1 MPAKDGEGTARRRIA
16 ALLAAWSRDVFSG
29 LIASVLAIA
38 YGLSFAA
45 LIFAPPLSTWI
56 AYGLAAT
63 FITTAVGGSIVAA
76 RSSIPFAI
84 AGPDPTTVAVTAT
97 LVTALLA
104 RFAKEGAPDDLLAPV
119 VIIMALSAA
128 LSGILLLGLGLAR
141 AGGAIRFIPY
151 PVIGGCLG
159 ATGCLMVS
167 GAVRVIT
174 DHGLLL
180 SNLNALIE
188 PVSLGKLLPACVI
201 AVVIYFGVRWRKDSP
216 YVLPVILLSGL
227 TVVQLALAAYG
238 VSLADAQ
245 SQGWL
250 FKPPAAV
257 GLTPTWDVNDLR
269 SFPWHDLPG
278 LSGELFAVMFVTA
291 ISTLLN
297 TTGIEFVTKREA
309 DLQRDLKTVGVA
321 NLVAAALGGYV
332 STIALNRTSL
342 NYVAGGRGRLSGLT
356 VAAVALLMLTV
367 HPGFLGYVPKSVLGA
382 LLLYLGAQL
391 VYEWLIDSARRISP
405 IEYVSLLAIALLI
418 LQVGF
423 IAGVLIG
430 VIIGCATFA
439 VSASRVNAIKFS
451 FDGSEYR
458 STLDRRPEE
467 LTILARHGRQIQG
480 MSLQSYLFFGS
491 ANRLFQQVKAL
502 FSREPPC
509 RFLVFDFRLVTGID
523 SSAMHSFTQIKR
535 AAEEVGARLVLVNLS
550 SELEHA
556 FRTRRFITG
565 DVILADDLDR
575 ALESC
580 EKAVIAT
587 HLAEG
592 SGGSTLRD
600 WLSRALGSPKL
611 GEQLAALCQRL
622 EVGKGEIIAE
632 QGTPAR
638 SMHFILE
645 GRINILVKM
654 DDGRLIRVRSL
665 GPHTTTGE
673 MGLISK
679 QLRSATIQAEVP
691 SVLYVLSAEAYERIK
706 RGNDDLAQAL
716 LTYVV
721 SVMAERLSFASKV
734 IGVLRR

>member
-1 MPAKDGEGTARRRIA
+1 
-16 ALLAAWSRDVFSG
+16 
-29 LIASVLAIA
+29 
-38 YGLSFAA
+38 
-45 LIFAPPLSTWI
+45 
-56 AYGLAAT
+56 
-63 FITTAVGGSIVAA
+63 
-76 RSSIPFAI
+76 
-84 AGPDPTTVAVTAT
+84 
-97 LVTALLA
+97 
-104 RFAKEGAPDDLLAPV
+104 
-119 VIIMALSAA
+119 
-128 LSGILLLGLGLAR
+128 
-141 AGGAIRFIPY
+141 
-151 PVIGGCLG
+151 
-159 ATGCLMVS
+159 
-167 GAVRVIT
+167 
-174 DHGLLL
+174 
-180 SNLNALIE
+180 
-188 PVSLGKLLPACVI
+188 
-201 AVVIYFGVRWRKDSP
+201 
-216 YVLPVILLSGL
+216 
-227 TVVQLALAAYG
+227 
-238 VSLADAQ
+238 
-245 SQGWL
+245 
-250 FKPPAAV
+250 
-257 GLTPTWDVNDLR
+257 
-269 SFPWHDLPG
+269 
-278 LSGELFAVMFVTA
+278 
-291 ISTLLN
+291 
-297 TTGIEFVTKREA
+297 
-309 DLQRDLKTVGVA
+309 
-321 NLVAAALGGYV
+321 
-332 STIALNRTSL
+332 
-342 NYVAGGRGRLSGLT
+342 
-356 VAAVALLMLTV
+356 
-367 HPGFLGYVPKSVLGA
+367 VPKSVLGA

-458 STLDRRPEE
+458 STLDRGPEE

-502 FSREPPC
+502 FGRDPAC

-523 SSAMHSFTQIKR
+523 SSAMHSFIQIKR
-535 AAEEVGARLVLVNLS
+535 AAEEAGARLVLVNLS

-580 EKAVIAT
+580 EKAVIGA

-611 GEQLAALCQRL
+611 GGELAALCQRL
-622 EVGKGEIIAE
+622 EVGKGAIIAE

-645 GRINILVKM
+645 GRVNILVKM

-706 RGNDDLAQAL
+706 RENDDLAQAL

-721 SVMAERLSFASKV
+721 GVMAERLSFASKV